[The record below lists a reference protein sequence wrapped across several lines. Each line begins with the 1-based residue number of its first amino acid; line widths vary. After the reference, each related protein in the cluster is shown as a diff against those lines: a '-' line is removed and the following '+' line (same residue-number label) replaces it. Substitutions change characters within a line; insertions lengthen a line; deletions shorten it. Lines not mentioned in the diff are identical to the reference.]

1 MLGRESSFAIT
12 DLSSPEQ
19 FTLWSLRAALRA
31 TVRAP
36 AVDCVCLDVH
46 LVASNLFDE
55 EYIQYDAL
63 TLGMA
68 VLGAPRVLGVM
79 LETKF

>member
-36 AVDCVCLDVH
+36 
-46 LVASNLFDE
+46 E
-55 EYIQYDAL
+55 YDAL